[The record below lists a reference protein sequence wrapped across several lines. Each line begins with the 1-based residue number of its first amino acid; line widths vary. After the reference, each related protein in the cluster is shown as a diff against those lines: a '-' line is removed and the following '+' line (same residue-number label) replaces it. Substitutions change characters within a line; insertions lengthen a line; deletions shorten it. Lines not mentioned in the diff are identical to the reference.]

1 LVSKKDYFL
10 MNTNNSVGLSKL
22 SSIIGIAFVTAVL
35 FGVEQAASMMTSTLA
50 FPSKDAA
57 AGTFPDVWIHG
68 SKSAMDNQ
76 DPAVQVHAYNEHTYI
91 LRENKAINYE
101 GAFMYLLFGNGKAL
115 LIDQGSTASPALFP
129 LRKTVDEIITEWEAE
144 HGQKTTLI
152 VANSHLHGDHYAA
165 WNQFV
170 DRPDTLMVGLTHEE
184 VMDYWGFTNYP
195 EQRVEYDL
203 GGRKIIV
210 TGSPGHQS
218 SELTMYDTWTDLL
231 YTGDMFY
238 RGRLYLEDWDAWA
251 ASIKRIRKLADEY
264 PVTHLINNHIE
275 MTAMAKVDYPIGTT
289 WQPNEPP
296 MEMTLQM
303 LDIAVEAI
311 DDVNG
316 PGIYKYDDFMIY
328 NEIPWAYT
336 TDQ

>member
-1 LVSKKDYFL
+1 
-10 MNTNNSVGLSKL
+10 M
-22 SSIIGIAFVTAVL
+22 SSTD
-35 FGVEQAASMMTSTLA
+35 TSNR
-50 FPSKDAA
+50 PSKPGMILGIGVFTASLFMVEHAISMVTTPLNFATEDAA
-57 AGTFPDVWIHG
+57 PGTFPGTWIHG
-68 SKSAMDNQ
+68 SKSAMDNE
-76 DPAVQVHAYNEHTYI
+76 DPAVQVHAYNDHTYI

-101 GAFMYLLFGNGKAL
+101 GAFMYLLFGNKKVL
-115 LIDQGSTASPALFP
+115 LIDQGSTASAALFP
-129 LRKTVDEIITEWEAE
+129 LRDVVDDIISEWEAK

-170 DRPDTLMVGLTHEE
+170 DRPDTVMVGLTHEE
-184 VMDYWGFTNYP
+184 VMEYWGFSNYP
-195 EQRVEYDL
+195 EQRIEYNL
-203 GGRKIIV
+203 GGRTLIV
-210 TGSPGHQS
+210 TGTPGHQS
-218 SELTMYDTWTDLL
+218 SELAMYDTWTDLL

-251 ASIKRIRKLADEY
+251 ASIKRVRQLADEY

-275 MTAMAKVDYPIGTT
+275 MTNTAKVDYPIGTN

-296 MEMTLQM
+296 MQMTLKM
-303 LDIAVEAI
+303 LDIAVDAI

-316 PGIYKYDDFMIY
+316 PGIYKYDDFMLY

>member
-1 LVSKKDYFL
+1 MSLTAELNQRSKPGML
-10 MNTNNSVGLSKL
+10 L
-22 SSIIGIAFVTAVL
+22 GIAIFTASLFMVEHAISMVTTPLKFAP
-35 FGVEQAASMMTSTLA
+35 EEAAPGS
-50 FPSKDAA
+50 FPE
-57 AGTFPDVWIHG
+57 VWIHG

-76 DPAVQVHAYNEHTYI
+76 DPAVQVHAYNDHTYI

-101 GAFMYLLFGNGKAL
+101 GAFMYLLFGNKKAL
-115 LIDQGSTASPALFP
+115 LIDQGSTASAALFP
-129 LRKTVDEIITEWEAE
+129 LRDVVDGIISEWEAK

-184 VMDYWGFTNYP
+184 VMDYWGFSNYP
-195 EQRVEYDL
+195 EQRIEYDL
-203 GGRKIIV
+203 GGRTFIV
-210 TGSPGHQS
+210 TGTPGHQS
-218 SELTMYDTWTDLL
+218 SELAIYDTWTDLL
-231 YTGDMFY
+231 YTGDMLY

-251 ASIKRIRKLADEY
+251 ASIKRLRKLADDY

-275 MTAMAKVDYPIGTT
+275 MTDTPELDYPIGSN
-289 WQPNEPP
+289 WQPDEPP
-296 MEMTLQM
+296 MQMTLEM

-316 PGIYKYDDFMIY
+316 PGIYKYDDFLLY

-336 TDQ
+336 TDP

>member
-1 LVSKKDYFL
+1 
-10 MNTNNSVGLSKL
+10 MNTTDTSNRPGKL
-22 SSIIGIAFVTAVL
+22 GMILGIGVFTASL
-35 FGVEQAASMMTSTLA
+35 FMVEQAISMVTTPLNFA
-50 FPSKDAA
+50 TDNAA
-57 AGTFPDVWIHG
+57 PGTFPDVWIHG
-68 SKSAMDNQ
+68 SKSAMDNE
-76 DPAVQVHAYNEHTYI
+76 DPAVQIHAYNEHTYI

-101 GAFMYLLFGNGKAL
+101 GAFMYLLFGNKKAL
-115 LIDQGSTASPALFP
+115 LIDQGSTASAALFP
-129 LRKTVDEIITEWEAE
+129 LRDVVDGIISEWEAK

-170 DRPDTLMVGLTHEE
+170 DRPDTVMVGLTHEE
-184 VMDYWGFTNYP
+184 VMDYWGFSNYP
-195 EQRVEYDL
+195 EQRIEYDL
-203 GGRKIIV
+203 GGRTFIV
-210 TGSPGHQS
+210 TGTPGHQS
-218 SELTMYDTWTDLL
+218 SELAMYDTWTDLL

-251 ASIKRIRKLADEY
+251 ASIKRLRQLAADY

-275 MTAMAKVDYPIGTT
+275 MTSTAKVDYPIGTT

-296 MEMTLQM
+296 MQMTLKM
-303 LDIAVEAI
+303 LDIAVDAI

-316 PGIYKYDDFMIY
+316 PGIYKYDDFMLY
-328 NEIPWAYT
+328 NEIPWSYT